1 MDLETRRRKASVWWC
16 VPCACGVKKV
26 KALML
31 TARLSRQTPVKK
43 LTHPR
48 HHHAAPLRL
57 LPPPPP
63 PPVIKRVGVSIIKHS
78 NPSPHPQLATN
89 HHHRRTNP
97 RAPES
102 HTAPRAAPL
111 RPRPRVPCS
120 APRLRIRFTFTWRRR
135 PRFTPPPSPGSRRT
149 QAPACVRVLRPLS
162 LSSSSVKK
170 EKKNREE
177 EAFLTAVLSG
187 VVKKSPTRVQIQVTA
202 VDRDRGGSEVVAGSE
217 REEEGDIEGRS
228 DPEASGGRAA
238 KPAADGGVGAV
249 VAISRTPFPV
259 QAAPLFP
266 YLSPPDYYPAA
277 AAPALLGGS
286 EGQLISGRR
295 RRRHEAAEVVRR

>member
-1 MDLETRRRKASVWWC
+1 MAQASPVY
-16 VPCACGVKKV
+16 P
-26 KALML
+26 
-31 TARLSRQTPVKK
+31 TAV
-43 LTHPR
+43 
-48 HHHAAPLRL
+48 A
-57 LPPPPP
+57 
-63 PPVIKRVGVSIIKHS
+63 RV
-78 NPSPHPQLATN
+78 
-89 HHHRRTNP
+89 
-97 RAPES
+97 
-102 HTAPRAAPL
+102 
-111 RPRPRVPCS
+111 RVPPHAGARVC
-120 APRLRIRFTFTWRRR
+120 
-135 PRFTPPPSPGSRRT
+135 
-149 QAPACVRVLRPLS
+149 VLRPLS

-228 DPEASGGRAA
+228 DPEASEGRAA

>member
-1 MDLETRRRKASVWWC
+1 
-16 VPCACGVKKV
+16 
-26 KALML
+26 ML

-63 PPVIKRVGVSIIKHS
+63 PPVIKRVGVSNI
-78 NPSPHPQLATN
+78 QT
-89 HHHRRTNP
+89 HHRIPNSPPTTTTAARTPERPNP
-97 RAPES
+97 TP
-102 HTAPRAAPL
+102 HHAPRRCGPVPASPVPPPRSGSASPSRGAGVPGLPHRRRPGPAA
-111 RPRPRVPCS
+111 
-120 APRLRIRFTFTWRRR
+120 RRR
-135 PRFTPPPSPGSRRT
+135 PRVCPA
-149 QAPACVRVLRPLS
+149 APLPL
-162 LSSSSVKK
+162 VVVGEKGK
-170 EKKNREE
+170 EKQRGGGV
-177 EAFLTAVLSG
+177 LTAVLSG

-249 VAISRTPFPV
+249 L
-259 QAAPLFP
+259 Q
-266 YLSPPDYYPAA
+266 PPPSSADRR
-277 AAPALLGGS
+277 GS
-286 EGQLISGRR
+286 
-295 RRRHEAAEVVRR
+295 